1 MEVFEVLEL
10 NSVKL
15 SRASSGSYLCMFW
28 VLKVSCLWFGL
39 NLYWPIGASAGSVKK
54 NRLQISFQSET
65 RGWTWPESKFGC
77 KFVYSTVGKFQI
89 ENESLSH
96 LW

>member
-39 NLYWPIGASAGSVKK
+39 NLYWPIGASAGSVK
-54 NRLQISFQSET
+54 NNQVANFIPVRDTWLDVAREQVWLQVCLQ
-65 RGWTWPESKFGC
+65 
-77 KFVYSTVGKFQI
+77 
-89 ENESLSH
+89 
-96 LW
+96 